1 MVVSQKKERIQMTL
15 WQIGLLVFILA
26 GVVNAFLVHYSIGG
40 PFRELARLSI
50 LSGLVL
56 LVAGLIK
63 RKK

>member
-1 MVVSQKKERIQMTL
+1 MTL